1 MSSKFS
7 ESAVIRAFA
16 EEICQRLTR
25 KIIDCL
31 QKMKDAPHSGDGSGL
46 ENIWDEICVQIQSE
60 QSILWNLYDST
71 VRQMV
76 EAEVEKLSPH
86 EREAIWLQT
95 PEADRWEFDE
105 ESESKPYPVCYDD
118 IVGYL
123 VNKHI
128 YHAACNWNNQRIRE
142 YLDHAVLSD

>member
-1 MSSKFS
+1 MSGKFS

-25 KIIDCL
+25 TMIARL
-31 QKMKDAPHSGDGSGL
+31 QKMKDGLQSGDGSGL
-46 ENIWDEICVQIQSE
+46 ENIWDEICVQIQD
-60 QSILWNLYDST
+60 QRSIFWDLYDLT

-76 EAEVEKLSPH
+76 EAEVEKLSRH

-95 PEADRWEFDE
+95 TEAGDWEFDE
-105 ESESKPYPVCYDD
+105 ESEHAHYPVCYDD
-118 IVGYL
+118 IVGY
-123 VNKHI
+123 VMNKHI
-128 YHAACNWNNQRIRE
+128 YTAACNWNNQRIRE

>member
-7 ESAVIRAFA
+7 ESAVIRAIA

-25 KIIDCL
+25 KMIADL
-31 QKMKDAPHSGDGSGL
+31 QKMKDALHSGDGPGL
-46 ENIWDEICVQIQSE
+46 ENTWDEICVQVQYE
-60 QSILWNLYDST
+60 QSIYWDVYDST

-95 PEADRWEFDE
+95 PEANDWEFDE
-105 ESESKPYPVCYDD
+105 ESEHDHYPVCNDD
-118 IVGYL
+118 IVGY
-123 VNKHI
+123 VVKERI
-128 YHAACNWNNQRIRE
+128 YHEAGRYNNQRIRE
-142 YLDHAVLSD
+142 YLDRAVLSD

>member
-1 MSSKFS
+1 MSGKFS

-25 KIIDCL
+25 KMIDRL
-31 QKMKDAPHSGDGSGL
+31 QKMTDALHSGDGSGL
-46 ENIWDEICVQIQSE
+46 ENTWDEICVQIQSE
-60 QSILWNLYDST
+60 QSIYWDAYDST

-76 EAEVEKLSPH
+76 EAEVEKLSSH

-105 ESESKPYPVCYDD
+105 ESGRAPYPVCNDD
-118 IVGYL
+118 IVEYL
-123 VNKHI
+123 VKERI
-128 YHAACNWNNQRIRE
+128 YHEAGRWNNQRIRE
-142 YLDHAVLSD
+142 YLDRAV